1 MFVIGRKR
9 KGTEEV
15 PEEEVYI
22 VGTTGNIYR
31 VTIAKEPTCTC
42 PDARKGNQ
50 CKHVVYVLVNVLKA
64 PEHLRYQLAFLSS
77 ELREI
82 FAKAPPADPGEG
94 QTEKESNNRKPIEGD
109 CPICFME
116 FNPQSEEII
125 YCRTSCGNNVHKN
138 CFEQWAATTANN
150 ANGIRCVY
158 CRAPWP
164 EKTKKVDIRAALERS
179 TVSHEGY
186 INVAESF
193 GLSPLRDYSTY
204 YPFRRWGS

>member
-1 MFVIGRKR
+1 
-9 KGTEEV
+9 
-15 PEEEVYI
+15 
-22 VGTTGNIYR
+22 
-31 VTIAKEPTCTC
+31 
-42 PDARKGNQ
+42 
-50 CKHVVYVLVNVLKA
+50 
-64 PEHLRYQLAFLSS
+64 
-77 ELREI
+77 
-82 FAKAPPADPGEG
+82 
-94 QTEKESNNRKPIEGD
+94 
-109 CPICFME
+109 ME

-193 GLSPLRDYSTY
+193 GLSPLRGESYIPSTCCGSGLLMGFYGIDYSTY